1 MYFSLTFSQ
10 SVELGN
16 VVTILMK
23 AAVEKKFGDL
33 QVDPNSIRAIYPEQ
47 IPKTPTPT
55 PTPTPTNVDKGN
67 SAGALNF
74 LFSLRLYTYHEEK
87 INIFS

>member
-1 MYFSLTFSQ
+1 
-10 SVELGN
+10 
-16 VVTILMK
+16 MK

-33 QVDPNSIRAIYPEQ
+33 QVDPNSIQAISPER

-55 PTPTPTNVDKGN
+55 LAPTPTPTNGDEG
-67 SAGALNF
+67 SSEGALNI
-74 LFSLRLYTYHEEK
+74 LSLLRLYTYRKEK

>member
-10 SVELGN
+10 NVELGN
-16 VVTILMK
+16 VLTILMK

-33 QVDPNSIRAIYPEQ
+33 QVDPNSIRAISPER
-47 IPKTPTPT
+47 IPKTTTPT
-55 PTPTPTNVDKGN
+55 LAPMPTDGDEG
-67 SAGALNF
+67 SSEGALNF
-74 LFSLRLYTYHEEK
+74 LSLLRLYTYREEK

>member
-1 MYFSLTFSQ
+1 ML
-10 SVELGN
+10 
-16 VVTILMK
+16 TILMK

-33 QVDPNSIRAIYPEQ
+33 QVDPNSIRAISPEQ

-55 PTPTPTNVDKGN
+55 PTPTNVEKGN

-74 LFSLRLYTYHEEK
+74 LFLLRLYTYHEEE

>member
-1 MYFSLTFSQ
+1 ML
-10 SVELGN
+10 
-16 VVTILMK
+16 TILMK

-33 QVDPNSIRAIYPEQ
+33 QVDPNSIRAISPEQ

-55 PTPTPTNVDKGN
+55 PTNVEKGN

-74 LFSLRLYTYHEEK
+74 LFLLRLYTYHEEE

>member
-10 SVELGN
+10 NVELGN
-16 VVTILMK
+16 VLTILMK

-33 QVDPNSIRAIYPEQ
+33 QVDPNSIRAISPEQ

-55 PTPTPTNVDKGN
+55 PTNVEKGN

-74 LFSLRLYTYHEEK
+74 LFLLRLYTYHEEE

>member
-1 MYFSLTFSQ
+1 ML
-10 SVELGN
+10 
-16 VVTILMK
+16 TILMK

-33 QVDPNSIRAIYPEQ
+33 QVDPNSIRAISPEQ
-47 IPKTPTPT
+47 IPKTPTLA
-55 PTPTPTNVDKGN
+55 PTPTNVDKGN

-74 LFSLRLYTYHEEK
+74 LFSLRLYTYHEEE

>member
-10 SVELGN
+10 NVELGN
-16 VVTILMK
+16 VLTILMK

-33 QVDPNSIRAIYPEQ
+33 QVDPNSIRAISPEQ

-55 PTPTPTNVDKGN
+55 PTPTNVEKGN

-74 LFSLRLYTYHEEK
+74 LFLLRLYTYHEEE